1 MHMKKIVALL
11 FGLMVSV
18 PVFSQ
23 NAFWVCF
30 TDKSGCEF
38 NPYAY
43 FDAKAIERRLQQGIS
58 LNDSTDYPLNTAYTQ
73 GVAALSEEVIGE
85 SRWLNAMAVCADEE
99 AMRQIAALP
108 YVKQLIP
115 INHTLIAASRELKAD
130 ELKAF
135 LDSQTE
141 DRAELHP
148 QLTRMGGERFLA
160 AGIQGKGL
168 RIAVLDAGFP
178 LVDKHEAFRHLFE
191 NHRIIATYNFPK
203 KQEDVF
209 GWNSHGTMTLSCIAG
224 LAGNNEPYRRLGLA
238 SEAEFLLARTE
249 VNTEPKKEEVW
260 WVMGLEWAEQHGA
273 NIVSSS
279 LGYGNI
285 NHEIADLDGR
295 SPISRAANM
304 AAAKGILI
312 CNSAGNEG
320 DSRSWPRIILPAD
333 ADSVL
338 TVGGINPVTEEHQDF
353 SSYGP
358 TADGRLKPNV
368 CAYAFECR
376 VAGPNNDHNYQW
388 VAGTSFSC
396 PLVAGFAACAW
407 QLHPEYNAMQLKAE
421 IEKSADLYPYYD
433 YAMGYGV
440 PQAGYFFDQAK
451 PIMEKTMEIT
461 REGNDIVI
469 TPKNAKRGDILYYH
483 FRRTDGRILRFEHVR
498 FDFAFPGSFRTPA
511 VDSADILCVH
521 YKGYTENINLREL
534 PAKMADA
541 DPQTAKHSGHQYR
554 SITGY
559 TIGGRKDNPSTWGKD
574 AKNHIG
580 LFLGYGANLPVQ
592 SFATDYSY
600 EYSDLFSFGLFYQ
613 RNVTKCYGWG
623 LSLDINTSSYFTHR
637 DEIDQSDEHLGLKS
651 DGLALEFYQHFRL
664 LASGQGGLG
673 LDLGVVGQWN
683 YSNIWESYIG
693 KLQNGYRNYMH
704 GFAAGGNSY
713 AETLTQKFGFAHPF
727 TLGARL
733 RISYGSFAL
742 FAQYD
747 FTDRYREH
755 LCFPED
761 GILYSHRIQQNLNA
775 FRLTVGLQIRY

>member
-11 FGLMVSV
+11 FGLILSA
-18 PVFSQ
+18 PAFSQ
-23 NAFWVCF
+23 NAYWVCF

-38 NPYAY
+38 NPYTY
-43 FDAKAIERRLQQGIS
+43 FDAKAIERRLRQGIP
-58 LNDSTDYPLNTAYTQ
+58 LNDSSDYPLNTNYTRQ
-73 GVAALSEEVIGE
+73 IADLSDEVIGE
-85 SRWLNAMAVCADEE
+85 SRWLNAMAVCASEE
-99 AMRQIAALP
+99 AMQHIAALP
-108 YVKQLIP
+108 FIKKIIP
-115 INHTLIAASRELKAD
+115 IQHDMLTASHALQTD
-130 ELKAF
+130 ELETF
-135 LDSQTE
+135 LNNQFTAKS
-141 DRAELHP
+141 ELHP

-160 AGIQGKGL
+160 AGIQGKGI

-191 NHRIIATYNFPK
+191 SHRIIATYNFPK

-279 LGYGNI
+279 LGYGDI
-285 NHEIADLDGR
+285 NHEIADLDGQ

-421 IEKSADLYPYYD
+421 IEQSADLYPYFD

-440 PQAGYFFDQAK
+440 PQAAYFFDQVK
-451 PIMEKTMEIT
+451 PVAEKTVEIT
-461 REGNDIVI
+461 REGNYIVF
-469 TPKNAKRGDILYYH
+469 TPKDAQRNDILYYH
-483 FRRTDGRILRFEHVR
+483 FRRADGRILRYEHIR
-498 FDFAFPGSFRTPA
+498 FDFAFPGTFRTTDVA
-511 VDSADILCVH
+511 NADYLCVH
-521 YKGYTENINLREL
+521 YKGYTETVNLREL
-534 PAKMADA
+534 PVKAADA
-541 DPQTAKHSGHQYR
+541 AVQPEKNAGHQYR
-554 SITGY
+554 RITDY
-559 TIGGRKDNPSTWGKD
+559 VIGGRKDNPSLWGKNS
-574 AKNHIG
+574 KNHIG
-580 LFLGYGANLPVQ
+580 FFAGYGTDLPVQ
-592 SFATDYSY
+592 SFATGYSY
-600 EYSDLFSFGLFYQ
+600 EYSDLFSLGLFYQ
-613 RNVTKCYGWG
+613 RNVSKGYGWG

-637 DEIDQSDEHLGLKS
+637 DKIGQNDEHLGLKS
-651 DGLALEFYQHFRL
+651 NGLALEFYQHFRL

-693 KLQNGYRNYMH
+693 KLQYGWDYMH
-704 GFAAGGNSY
+704 GFAAGRNSY
-713 AETLTQKFGFAHPF
+713 TETLTQKFGFANPF

-747 FTDRYREH
+747 FTDRYKEH

-761 GILYSHRIQQNLNA
+761 GILYSHYIQQNLNA
-775 FRLTVGLQIRY
+775 FRLKIGLQIRY